1 MTKLTFNL
9 ITIRVVAPTRSTTS
23 SPGMRHVRALG
34 ATISQKTNERINHSP
49 RVPALPSPELLA
61 PLCRAPS
68 QQGDPPGAMPA
79 SERLIPNRGEERGS
93 HSSQHSTFHQQTPC
107 QGSGN
112 HSSSG
117 HGAAWAAAP
126 KAVPL
131 WGELQQGGRSQALS
145 PQEGAYRL
153 GALPGLL
160 RRVSGG
166 FPASQLSSD
175 PIISQYIFK
184 NKSRVA

>member
-1 MTKLTFNL
+1 MPWELQFLRRLT
-9 ITIRVVAPTRSTTS
+9 RGSTTAH
-23 SPGMRHVRALG
+23 G
-34 ATISQKTNERINHSP
+34 SQRC
-49 RVPALPSPELLA
+49 LA
-61 PLCRAPS
+61 QSYSHRSAGAPS